1 MRGTRMCRNN
11 PAGRSSAALAAALA
25 IFAGAAI
32 GPVGAARAMQDTEPA
47 VYPRPPR
54 EPVFVPFQKPKGT
67 RGIGVSRDLG
77 IGTSSRAN
85 TDMLSTPKP
94 KRYPTTTIRPPRWD
108 DDVVIADR
116 PVARYPRVIERS
128 CRPKR
133 PVVVEGGGLT
143 VEGRYRGEKW
153 DVGFRL
159 GGADRA
165 RRLPRG
171 RVRAGDLLGHA
182 AWYASSDAWGTQ
194 YVVGMTGAMQAP
206 AGIDPN
212 LMPGATG
219 DASTGAQGGEANEV
233 PEELTPLQ
241 KGLEALWRGES
252 GAAVTILRDALKTT
266 PEDAQ
271 AMRWL
276 AFALLEE
283 NRFDDAAGVMKIAYG
298 LDEKLAGEPIDFD
311 GLEIEA
317 ARVRKGLEKAVRHGH
332 RRGRARG
339 CWRRCWRRRRAGRTW
354 RGRCSA
360 ARKPAG
366 WIGLSLRRWK
376 RRCARRCLCGSGRLR
391 RRAA

>member
-1 MRGTRMCRNN
+1 MRGTRMCGNN

-85 TDMLSTPKP
+85 IDLLTTTKP

-159 GGADRA
+159 GG
-165 RRLPRG
+165 PRIERG
-171 RVRAGDLLGHA
+171 GCPGGVCGPVTYWGMRP
-182 AWYASSDAWGTQ
+182 WYASSDAWGTQ

-206 AGIDPN
+206 TGIDPN

-332 RRGRARG
+332 KAGGAGAWLLAAVLAQAEGRKDVARTLLGRAE
-339 CWRRCWRRRRAGRTW
+339 AGGLDR
-354 RGRCSA
+354 SVVEAMEA
-360 ARKPAG
+360 A
-366 WIGLSLRRWK
+366 LR
-376 RRCARRCLCGSGRLR
+376 
-391 RRAA
+391 